1 MLLVAKSRKLTEEQI
16 LHLLHELE
24 KKYKEA
30 HSILDSYNGG
40 AVDHIS
46 KVSGLNLI
54 KEKNDDLSEFC

>member
-24 KKYKEA
+24 KKHKEA
-30 HSILDSYNGG
+30 NSILDSYNGG
-40 AVDHIS
+40 AVNHIS